1 MSDDKKCFAV
11 SIKIKTETYQEYKLN
26 KDYYKANRLYNNVV
40 RYVKNKIKDIE
51 KTKQYKNIVA
61 LLKDKNASEKK
72 KKELYKEIREIIK
85 YNNLTQYD
93 LEKYAKIG
101 NLKAFEKSLMSQM
114 VQVLVSELYKSIEG
128 YFFKGTKIRYR
139 KFGHT
144 NTLSSKTANCT
155 ILFNRNSNSFRYQK
169 MLFKLKDIRDKDY
182 YLKEALDNEVVLCKI
197 VRKAIKNKY
206 VYYLQIVLRGLP
218 PKKIVRGTG
227 NLGIDQGTSTIAYY
241 KDDLIGFIELAPDI
255 KKYNKEIAKLQREL
269 SRKMYFNNIENYNDD
284 GTIKKGSKMYR
295 SNNYMKTL
303 FKLKDVYRRKTA
315 YVQEE
320 HNKLTN
326 FLLSN
331 CDTIIKETLD
341 FKALQKRTKGK
352 AVRQN
357 KKSTVKDKNGNKKQV
372 YKFKRKKRYGKSLNN
387 HSPGYLNSQIIK
399 KAEEIG
405 VKIIPVDM
413 KKFRASQYC
422 HDTDTYVK
430 SELSERFKIIDGEKV
445 QRDLYSSFLMY
456 NYKDE
461 KTIDRDKCINE
472 FPNFI
477 EQQNELIKQVTD
489 NTRNF
494 GLKYFI

>member
-1 MSDDKKCFAV
+1 MSNDKKCFVV
-11 SIKIKTETYQEYKLN
+11 SIKIKPEIHHKHKLN

-51 KTKQYKNIVA
+51 KTKQYKNIVK
-61 LLKDKNASEKK
+61 LLKNKNTPEKK

-85 YNNLTQYD
+85 SNNLTQYD
-93 LEKYAKIG
+93 LEKYARIG
-101 NLKAFEKSLMSQM
+101 NLKAYEKSLMSQM
-114 VQVLVSELYKSIEG
+114 VQVLVSELYKSIEN

-144 NTLSSKTANCT
+144 NTLSSKSADCT
-155 ILFNRNSNSFRYQK
+155 ILFNKEDNSFRYQK

-182 YLKEALDNEVVLCKI
+182 YLKEALENEVVLCKI
-197 VRKAIKNKY
+197 ARKTIKNEY
-206 VYYLQIVLRGLP
+206 AYYLQIVLRGLP
-218 PKKIVRGTG
+218 PQKIVKGVG

-241 KDDLIGFIELAPDI
+241 KDDLIGFIELTPNI
-255 KKYNKEIAKLQREL
+255 KKYNKEIVKLQREL
-269 SRKMYFNNIENYNDD
+269 SRKMYFNNMENYNDD
-284 GTIKKGSKMYR
+284 GTIKKGSKMHK
-295 SNNYMKTL
+295 SNNYIKTL
-303 FKLKDVYRRKTA
+303 FKLKDVYRRRTA
-315 YVQEE
+315 YVEEE

-352 AVRQN
+352 AVKQN
-357 KKSTVKDKNGNKKQV
+357 KKSTVKDKNGNKKQI

-399 KAEEIG
+399 KAEEVG
-405 VKIIPVDM
+405 VEIIPVDI
-413 KKFRASQYC
+413 KKFRASQYS
-422 HDTDTYVK
+422 HDTNTYVK
-430 SELSERFKIIDGEKV
+430 SELSDRFKIIDGEKV

-456 NYKDE
+456 NYKDD

-472 FPNFI
+472 FPNFL
-477 EQQNELIKQVTD
+477 EQQKELLKYVTD
-489 NTRNF
+489 DTRNF

>member
-1 MSDDKKCFAV
+1 M
-11 SIKIKTETYQEYKLN
+11 
-26 KDYYKANRLYNNVV
+26 
-40 RYVKNKIKDIE
+40 
-51 KTKQYKNIVA
+51 
-61 LLKDKNASEKK
+61 
-72 KKELYKEIREIIK
+72 
-85 YNNLTQYD
+85 
-93 LEKYAKIG
+93 
-101 NLKAFEKSLMSQM
+101 
-114 VQVLVSELYKSIEG
+114 
-128 YFFKGTKIRYR
+128 
-139 KFGHT
+139 
-144 NTLSSKTANCT
+144 
-155 ILFNRNSNSFRYQK
+155 
-169 MLFKLKDIRDKDY
+169 
-182 YLKEALDNEVVLCKI
+182 
-197 VRKAIKNKY
+197 
-206 VYYLQIVLRGLP
+206 
-218 PKKIVRGTG
+218 VRGTG

-241 KDDLIGFIELAPDI
+241 KDDLIGFIELAPNI
-255 KKYNKEIAKLQREL
+255 KKYNKEIVKLQREL

-284 GTIKKGSKMYR
+284 GTIKKGSKMYK

-341 FKALQKRTKGK
+341 FKVLQKRTKGK

-357 KKSTVKDKNGNKKQV
+357 KKSTVKDKNGNKKQI

-387 HSPGYLNSQIIK
+387 YSPGYLNSQIIK
-399 KAEEIG
+399 KAEEVG
-405 VKIIPVDM
+405 VKIMPVDM

-430 SELSERFKIIDGEKV
+430 AELGDRFKIIDGEKV

-477 EQQNELIKQVTD
+477 EQQNELIKHVTD